1 MLFLLIMH
9 FKIVQ
14 ECLVEVFEARLGV
27 HPSAEK
33 ANLCMPFQDQEA
45 SSEASTRTLPAYH
58 VASLLSRIHK
68 PSRGL
73 LSENVRK
80 DQSLY
85 DLLL

>member
-1 MLFLLIMH
+1 MY

-14 ECLVEVFEARLGV
+14 ESLVELFEARLGV
-27 HPSAEK
+27 QPSAGK
-33 ANLCMPFQDQEA
+33 ANLHMLFQDQEA
-45 SSEASTRTLPAYH
+45 SSEDSAGTLPAYH

-80 DQSLY
+80 DYSLY